1 MQPVPMLGNT
11 LLIDCPAPSRAGRHK
26 NCENLVSRASS
37 SSSSIVSPGAA
48 FLLVHHPGNN
58 RLLGAYPCLV
68 AINLQYI
75 FHCLLLCSSMDNCQE
90 MLYEGMSLAFSQ
102 VNPFC
107 LMVFKIE
114 NWFDT

>member
-1 MQPVPMLGNT
+1 
-11 LLIDCPAPSRAGRHK
+11 
-26 NCENLVSRASS
+26 
-37 SSSSIVSPGAA
+37 
-48 FLLVHHPGNN
+48 
-58 RLLGAYPCLV
+58 
-68 AINLQYI
+68 
-75 FHCLLLCSSMDNCQE
+75 MDNCQE